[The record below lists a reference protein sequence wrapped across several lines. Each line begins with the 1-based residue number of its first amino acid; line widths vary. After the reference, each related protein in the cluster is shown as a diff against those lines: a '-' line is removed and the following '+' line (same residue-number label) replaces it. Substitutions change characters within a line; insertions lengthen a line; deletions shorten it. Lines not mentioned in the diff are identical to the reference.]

1 MGNNN
6 VEPVLQLL
14 EKGDAPTRAH
24 IELLR
29 VTNWQQ
35 YSIGPLSSWPRELC
49 TILYLLMV
57 APQPQCLLI
66 GTENLLLYNQAYGK
80 MVRDLHPKIFG
91 LPLDDVK
98 EWQGYESRMAAHR
111 HKATSMPAYT
121 CPSFVVPMMNR
132 GRLQDVHL
140 QMDIVTLPPPLRGF
154 HLYFAETTDCDLRE
168 RRRSTVRELS
178 EIWSSASDLLS
189 LWPLVLDS
197 ISTHAR
203 DFPIAAIYSRRTSPE
218 SGNWHEEDQYFL
230 EGSVGDFDHA
240 TFPPAFGVNTAELS
254 LRPFKQAILSKSKV
268 MIDPVPET
276 WAEGSSQR
284 GTRDMCTE
292 AMVLPSSLT
301 RYQDVEALL
310 IIGLPTRAPLDEPH
324 QQHIKQLQGEFADV
338 VNTLIA
344 TAEAAYRRKED
355 ARRNQLEKDLLAKE
369 VALRQREAE
378 MATVLAEKVL
388 TVVDA
393 VEQKHIEKLEIYVL
407 TQSSIGFFEYKSTGE
422 MVRANECYYRLSGYP
437 RDCPA
442 DVKHKFLDL
451 IHPADVDL
459 VSNAWRSMING
470 QWQKFELRYL
480 NDTEE
485 GQWALIACQPVKDSN
500 GNVTSIIGAVTD
512 ISTQKRSEKIALDRA
527 EALEQARASEERFK
541 RCMDIAPVGCMIAD
555 TTKGVQYVN
564 EAWWEL
570 SQHSRVPLGEID
582 WNTVLY
588 EDDMEVADEGWQA
601 MLRGEQVT
609 YTLRLKRLWYDSDGG
624 PRGPAEIMVTALPE
638 CDETGEVVRVLGFT
652 VDVSHLKYQAR
663 VHRLRMEEALE
674 ARKNQE
680 MFYDTVCH
688 EIRNPLSAVIH
699 CADSINDSLVEM
711 RKLVKSLA
719 TKIRGTS
726 IDEAEIGL
734 LLDHISSSKESADT
748 VAACSDHQRRLISD
762 ILSLSKLDSQ
772 LLQIS
777 PSTVSAATLLENVRK
792 MFQTE
797 AQRVG
802 IMLEAATDISI
813 DQLKVEQVHLDAGR
827 TLQILINLVSN
838 AIKFSKNQP
847 GPRRIRV
854 VMGAANDRPLD
865 LPVDFSVHN
874 QESIYEA
881 CTESQDGFYLWFTV
895 TDSGRGMSEE
905 EKSRIFT
912 RFAQGSRKTY
922 SEYGGSGL
930 GLFISRQL
938 VELQGGEIGVSSK
951 LGEGSTF
958 AFFISAPAVQPIT
971 QCGLSTMADAVPYP
985 TQKADSAVCFDMTDT
1000 AERCRKTSLLV
1011 VEDNIVNQKILCKQL
1026 IKHGYNVHVANNGQ
1040 EAIDFLTDSMREVEI
1055 DCVLM
1060 DIEMPVLDG
1069 ITAAKRI
1076 REWERGGS
1084 FVGSDSSGSSSS
1096 SSGSRPR
1103 LLGGSSSNSVRS
1115 GCSLDSSNASDGKR
1129 IQGRL
1134 PIIAISANARPEQ
1147 TNAAILAGMDDT
1159 IAKPFRI
1166 SDLVPR
1172 ISHLLK

>member
-1 MGNNN
+1 MSNNN
-6 VEPVLQLL
+6 IEAVLQLL
-14 EKGDAPTRAH
+14 EKGDGSTKAH
-24 IELLR
+24 IELVR
-29 VTNWQQ
+29 VTDWQQ
-35 YSIGPLSSWPRELC
+35 YSIGPLSSWPRELSI
-49 TILYLLMV
+49 ILYLLMV

-80 MVRDLHPKIFG
+80 MVRDIHPRIFG

-98 EWQGYESRMAAHR
+98 EWQEHESQMVAHR
-111 HKATSMPAYT
+111 RKASSMPTYA
-121 CPSFVVPMMNR
+121 CPSFVIPMMNS
-132 GRLQDVHL
+132 GQLQDVHL
-140 QMDIVTLPPPLRGF
+140 QLNIITLPLPLQGF
-154 HLYFAETTDCDLRE
+154 HLCFAETTDCDLRE

-178 EIWSSASDLLS
+178 EIWSSAGDLFS
-189 LWPLVLDS
+189 LWPVVLES
-197 ISTHAR
+197 ISAHPK
-203 DFPIAAIYSRRTSPE
+203 DFPIAVIYSRRTTPKS
-218 SGNWHEEDQYFL
+218 SDKHDEDLYHL

-240 TFPPAFGVNTAELS
+240 TFPPTFGADTTESS
-254 LRPFKQAILSKSKV
+254 LQPLKLAVLSKSQV
-268 MIDPVPET
+268 LINQVPET
-276 WAEGSSQR
+276 WAKGSRQR

-324 QQHIKQLQGEFADV
+324 QQHIKQLQSEFTDV

-369 VALRQREAE
+369 VALHQREAE

-388 TVVDA
+388 TVVDE
-393 VEQKHIEKLEIYVL
+393 VD
-407 TQSSIGFFEYKSTGE
+407 IGFFEYKSTGE

-437 RDCPA
+437 RDCPV
-442 DVKHKFLDL
+442 DVKYKFLDL

-480 NDTEE
+480 NNTEE
-485 GQWALIACQPVKDSN
+485 GQWALVACQPVKDSK

-570 SQHSRVPLGEID
+570 SQHPRVPLGEID

-588 EDDMEVADEGWQA
+588 EDDIEVADEGWQA
-601 MLRGEQVT
+601 MLRSEQVT
-609 YTLRLKRLWYDSDGG
+609 YTLRLKRLWYDSDGE
-624 PRGPAEIMVTALPE
+624 PRGPAEVMVTALPE
-638 CDETGEVVRVLGFT
+638 CDETGTVVRVLGFT
-652 VDVSHLKYQAR
+652 VDVSHLKFQAR
-663 VHRLRMEEALE
+663 VQRLRMEEALE

-711 RKLVKSLA
+711 RRLVKSLA
-719 TKIRGTS
+719 TKMRDIS
-726 IDEAEIGL
+726 IDDTDISL
-734 LLDHISSSKESADT
+734 LLDHISSSNESADT
-748 VAACSDHQRRLISD
+748 VTACSDHQRRLISD

-772 LLQIS
+772 LLQINPS
-777 PSTVSAATLLENVRK
+777 PVSATSLLENVRK

-802 IMLEAATDISI
+802 IMLEVATDVSI
-813 DQLKVEQVHLDAGR
+813 DQLRVEQVYLDAGR
-827 TLQILINLVSN
+827 TLQVLINLVSN

-847 GPRRIRV
+847 GLCQIRV

-881 CTESQDGFYLWFTV
+881 CTGNQDGSYLWFTV
-895 TDSGRGMSEE
+895 IDSGRGMSAE

-958 AFFISAPAVQPIT
+958 AFFISAPIVQPIT
-971 QCGLSTMADAVPYP
+971 QSEPDAVPYP
-985 TQKADSAVCFDMTDT
+985 TQKADSAIYIDMTDT
-1000 AERCRKTSLLV
+1000 AERSKKTSLLV
-1011 VEDNIVNQKILCKQL
+1011 VEDNIVNQKILRKQL
-1026 IKHGYNVHVANNGQ
+1026 IKHGYDVHVANNGQ
-1040 EAIDFLTDSMREVEI
+1040 EAIDFLTDPTREVQI

-1076 REWERGGS
+1076 REWERGSS
-1084 FVGSDSSGSSSS
+1084 FISSASSSSAGSSSS
-1096 SSGSRPR
+1096 RPGLSRE
-1103 LLGGSSSNSVRS
+1103 GSSNSVQS
-1115 GCSLDSSNASDGKR
+1115 SCSLDSSNAGFRKR

-1147 TNAAILAGMDDT
+1147 TNAAILAGMNDT

-1172 ISHLLK
+1172 INHLLK